1 MNHMLVSIHWFK
13 ANLPSATCYKHLFPL
28 YIQTLS
34 AINERLIPM
43 CLTKADYLPLL
54 ECKQQTWSLF
64 WFHETQHMKKDSI
77 LTESNLFCW
86 DTAAA
91 GKINHMKN
99 VWTLGLSELPAKMLH
114 DSQYANSLREGIADI
129 RVLLCILSLKRCKAS
144 NMCWSV
150 SQTRTLLLSRLWLS
164 SFLCAAN
171 QFGRFGSSAQM
182 HRLSIKFS
190 WHSARCILWSLLLPV
205 HRVRVCPWTKL
216 QSMTTQRQLRLLHT
230 EKCENNCTCFHT
242 PYEIIKS
249 IRE

>member
-1 MNHMLVSIHWFK
+1 MFVSIHWFK
-13 ANLPSATCYKHLFPL
+13 ADLSSATCYEHVLPL

-34 AINERLIPM
+34 AISKRLIPM
-43 CLTKADYLPLL
+43 FRTKADNLPLL
-54 ECKQQTWSLF
+54 KYKQQTWSLF
-64 WFHETQHMKKDSI
+64 WFHETQHMKKGSS
-77 LTESNLFCW
+77 LKESNLFCW

-150 SQTRTLLLSRLWLS
+150 SQTQTLLLSWLWLS
-164 SFLCAAN
+164 SFLCAAK
-171 QFGRFGSSAQM
+171 QFGRFGSLAQT

-190 WHSARCILWSLLLPV
+190 WHGARCVLWSLLPV
-205 HRVRVCPWTKL
+205 HSYTTSFKQTSGNDNTK
-216 QSMTTQRQLRLLHT
+216 MWKQLYFLSYSLWD
-230 EKCENNCTCFHT
+230 
-242 PYEIIKS
+242 Y
-249 IRE
+249 